1 MKSEEKKKHEGLM
14 APVDYLVVLFPG
26 NSFNGKIAPEIE
38 RLVKEGIIRVI
49 DLILISR
56 DDQGDLVLVEA
67 KDLEGPARDA
77 LGKFVS
83 KDRERFT
90 MDDLEFIVESLPRG
104 SSAGALIYENTWALR
119 FKKELI
125 DSDAQ
130 LLAHGRI
137 PGELMKKLAERS

>member
-1 MKSEEKKKHEGLM
+1 
-14 APVDYLVVLFPG
+14 
-26 NSFNGKIAPEIE
+26 
-38 RLVKEGIIRVI
+38 
-49 DLILISR
+49 LILISR
-56 DDQGDLVLVEA
+56 DKQGDLVLVEA

-77 LGKFVS
+77 LGKFVN

-104 SSAGALIYENTWALR
+104 DSAGALIYENTWALR

-125 DSDAQ
+125 DSDAK

-137 PGELMKKLAERS
+137 PGELMKKLAERSS